1 MLLHNLFHATVL
13 VGLLGAHGDTAVSW
27 HLKREHGEPETKWP
41 PTRPY
46 IVCLSSLLNTI
57 SAKHAGYLMQ
67 LQSTVQRIQRGV
79 ANLLVLSDISKF
91 HCAFNASWQ
100 LYMSYVGS
108 E

>member
-1 MLLHNLFHATVL
+1 MLLHILFHATVL

-67 LQSTVQRIQRGV
+67 LCIVEKGSRQP
-79 ANLLVLSDISKF
+79 
-91 HCAFNASWQ
+91 
-100 LYMSYVGS
+100 VGALRYFQFPYCTGS
-108 E
+108 